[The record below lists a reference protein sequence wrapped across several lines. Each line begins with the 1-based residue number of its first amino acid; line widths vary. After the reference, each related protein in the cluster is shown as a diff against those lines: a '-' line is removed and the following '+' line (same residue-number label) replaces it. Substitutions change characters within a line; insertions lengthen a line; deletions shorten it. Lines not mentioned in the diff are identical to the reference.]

1 VRQNLILRWIA
12 VGLLSLGFFS
22 LGASACDISA
32 NVRVATNDDI
42 KRFFAGEK
50 KAVVTFVGYSGAGY
64 EDEAAMLQE
73 AERIL
78 DALDASSTIV
88 NIGATAEGIGAVYAL
103 AKGRGFTTTGIV
115 STQAREYGAEL
126 SPCVDRV
133 FYVEDASWGGFMK
146 DSDRLSPT
154 SAAMVENSDVLIG
167 IGGGAVGRDEL
178 IAAKRSGKEVRY
190 IPADMNHQKAR
201 EKASR
206 KGLPEPADF
215 AGAASELFRGN
226 AD

>member
-1 VRQNLILRWIA
+1 MA
-12 VGLLSLGFFS
+12 AGLLSIWVFS
-22 LGASACDISA
+22 LSAAACDISTS
-32 NVRVATNDDI
+32 VKVATNDDI

-50 KAVVTFVGYSGAGY
+50 KAVVTFIGYSGAGY

-78 DALDASSTIV
+78 EGLDASSTIV
-88 NIGATAEGIGAVYAL
+88 NIGATAEGIGAVYEL

-126 SPCVDRV
+126 SSCVEYV
-133 FYVEDASWGGFMK
+133 FYVEDASWGGFMEGG
-146 DSDRLSPT
+146 DRLSPT

-178 IAAKRSGKEVRY
+178 LAAKRSGKEVRF
-190 IPADMNHQKAR
+190 IRADMNHQKAR
-201 EKASR
+201 EKATK
-206 KGLPEPADF
+206 KGLPVPTDF
-215 AGAASELFRGN
+215 VGAASELFRGG